1 VRRAGPRVRSRQ
13 PGETISAASTPRNPQ
28 GGARAERDGAVAASV
43 PEVMGRPDR
52 YVLADRIGA
61 GGMGTVWRAWDTIE
75 RRWVAAKLLASYD
88 DQSTCQSLQRFV
100 REQHLR
106 VRHRH
111 VVQPTDL
118 VEGGFTMDLVRGGS
132 VEQLLARHGPLPDAY
147 VRVVLEQVLEALV
160 AVHASGV
167 VHRDLKPGN
176 LLLEPTGTGRPWVRV
191 SDFGVAAVVGDAR
204 LTRAPGGIGT
214 GGYMPPE
221 QEAGAEPDP
230 RQDLYAAGVV
240 AHQLLTGSVGSDA
253 PAGPLGPLLACLTDP
268 DPERRPPTAA
278 AALAALRDLG
288 VPRQATWPEVPD
300 VLGDPPPPVSA
311 TRPVVATYARVA
323 ACFGG
328 AALVGMLAGWLV
340 VR

>member
-1 VRRAGPRVRSRQ
+1 MGGGQAAGVVRRR
-13 PGETISAASTPRNPQ
+13 ASL
-28 GGARAERDGAVAASV
+28 E
-43 PEVMGRPDR
+43 
-52 YVLADRIGA
+52 
-61 GGMGTVWRAWDTIE
+61 
-75 RRWVAAKLLASYD
+75 
-88 DQSTCQSLQRFV
+88 RFV

-118 VEGGFTMDLVRGGS
+118 VTGGFTMDLVRGGS
-132 VEQLLARHGPLPDAY
+132 VAQLLARHGPLPDAY
-147 VRVVLEQVLEALV
+147 VRVVLEQTLEALV

-191 SDFGVAAVVGDAR
+191 SDFGVAAVAGEER
-204 LTRAPGGIGT
+204 LTRVPGGVGT

-240 AHQLLTGSVGSDA
+240 ARQLLTGSVGDRPIPRSAGPAAGAPHRPRPHAPPADGRRRPGRPPRPRR
-253 PAGPLGPLLACLTDP
+253 PAGGDVARGARPP
-268 DPERRPPTAA
+268 RRPAA
-278 AALAALRDLG
+278 ARERDAAGRRD
-288 VPRQATWPEVPD
+288 VRPWSPPASAAPRSWGCW
-300 VLGDPPPPVSA
+300 L
-311 TRPVVATYARVA
+311 
-323 ACFGG
+323 
-328 AALVGMLAGWLV
+328 GWLV